1 MENGFGNQSA
11 KSSTISSA
19 MTLLSASTESML
31 TLLLLSK
38 LKWRPAFSGFD
49 SESGPPPA

>member
-19 MTLLSASTESML
+19 MTLLSASTESMT
-31 TLLLLSK
+31 TLLVPSK
-38 LKWRPAFSGFD
+38 LK
-49 SESGPPPA
+49 